1 MKYFE
6 MKCFL
11 NQKCLVYPI
20 NFMTLHNLFNL
31 HYVFYDQKIAIQYH
45 LESICRPFSKQP
57 SEKQKLTKLLKHEG
71 WEILDL
77 SEKDFKNWTRE
88 EKMENVKGWLKEAK
102 AR

>member
-1 MKYFE
+1 M
-6 MKCFL
+6 
-11 NQKCLVYPI
+11 
-20 NFMTLHNLFNL
+20 
-31 HYVFYDQKIAIQYH
+31 
-45 LESICRPFSKQP
+45 CRPFSKQP